1 VADARRRCLLA
12 LRAVPAAPA
21 FENVLVDVG
30 DRVATITLN
39 RPEKHNPLST
49 GMLGDLLGALAWC
62 REEPGVRVVVLT
74 GAGDRAFCAG
84 ADLASF
90 ASDTPELQRH
100 HGRHRFVDLFLLMQ
114 DLGKPIVGRV
124 NGHALAGGL
133 GLACACDLVLA
144 VESATFGTPEI
155 NVGVWPAMIQA
166 VLARN
171 LPRKVLLEMELLGE
185 RWTAVRMRE
194 VGLVNRVVAT
204 LEELDAVTGVVAA
217 RLASRSPAVMRVG
230 RDSFYR
236 QQDMEFRAALE
247 YLQAQL
253 TLVTLSE
260 DAREGVA
267 AFFEKREPEFTG
279 R

>member
-1 VADARRRCLLA
+1 VADAPLL
-12 LRAVPAAPA
+12 
-21 FENVLVDVG
+21 ENVLIAAHE
-30 DRVATITLN
+30 RVATVTLN
-39 RPEKHNPLST
+39 RPEQRNPLS
-49 GMLGDLLGALAWC
+49 GAMLRDLLSALAWC
-62 REEPGVRVVVLT
+62 RDEAEVRVVVLT

-84 ADLASF
+84 ADLSSF
-90 ASDTPELQRH
+90 DAEAPELQRH
-100 HGRHRFVDLFLLMQ
+100 HDRHQFVDLFLLMQ
-114 DLGKPIVGRV
+114 DLGKPLVGRI
-124 NGHALAGGL
+124 NGHALAGGF

-171 LPRKVLLEMELLGE
+171 LPRKVLLEMVLLGE
-185 RWTAVRMRE
+185 RWTAAQLRE
-194 VGLVNRVVAT
+194 LGLVNRLAGS
-204 LEELDAVTGVVAA
+204 LGELDAVVADVA
-217 RLASRSPAVMRVG
+217 GRLARKSPAILKLG

-247 YLQAQL
+247 YLQSQL
-253 TLVTLSE
+253 TLVALSE

-267 AFFEKREPEFTG
+267 AFFQKREPEFRG